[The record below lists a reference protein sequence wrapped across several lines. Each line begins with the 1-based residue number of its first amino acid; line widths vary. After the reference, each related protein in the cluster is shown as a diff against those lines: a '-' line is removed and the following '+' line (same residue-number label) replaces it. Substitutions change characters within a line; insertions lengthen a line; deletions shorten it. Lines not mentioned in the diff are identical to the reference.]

1 MHGRLNEAMCSVN
14 VRGACIRGNGPKAA
28 RRRRG
33 LSIIEVAMA
42 SALLVVAMVPILKS
56 LTKAH
61 MFTAMIEEKTQ
72 SLVLAQGKLDEI
84 KARSIYN
91 FGSSGSFTDNNT
103 FPGTSY
109 VYNITDEDTPDPN
122 LKQITVSVGYDGDNS
137 VTLATY
143 IARRW

>member
-1 MHGRLNEAMCSVN
+1 
-14 VRGACIRGNGPKAA
+14 
-28 RRRRG
+28 
-33 LSIIEVAMA
+33 MA

-109 VYNITDEDTPDPN
+109 VYNVTDEDTPDPN

-143 IARRW
+143 IAKRW